1 MYTYK
6 QILWQVMNE
15 NTGELYTGTYETW
28 MTFTYV
34 VTYNNVT
41 GQPNNAHVILTRAD
55 NLQPNVIDNW

>member
-1 MYTYK
+1 
-6 QILWQVMNE
+6 MNE